1 MNLNNLTLNEIKHIK
16 RLCLKRH
23 NYYNIE
29 LFNILDRITENTSF
43 TYKELLN
50 IKIKQLK
57 EL

>member
-16 RLCLKRH
+16 RLCLKRD

-29 LFNILDRITENTSF
+29 LFNILDRITEETSF

-50 IKIKQLK
+50 VKIKIPGG
-57 EL
+57 

>member
-16 RLCLKRH
+16 RLCLKRD

-29 LFNILDRITENTSF
+29 LFNILDRITEETSF

-50 IKIKQLK
+50 VKIK
-57 EL
+57 EI